1 MSLLN
6 PWRQGTGRTLPLRT
20 LSLIVAG
27 LVIALVGIFFA
38 LEDVIPTPFR

>member
-1 MSLLN
+1 MSPVK
-6 PWRQGTGRTLPLRT
+6 PWRQGPARILPLRT
-20 LSLIVAG
+20 VSLIVAG

>member
-1 MSLLN
+1 MNPGN
-6 PWRQGTGRTLPLRT
+6 PWRQEPARILPLRT

-27 LVIALVGIFFA
+27 LAIALVGIFFA